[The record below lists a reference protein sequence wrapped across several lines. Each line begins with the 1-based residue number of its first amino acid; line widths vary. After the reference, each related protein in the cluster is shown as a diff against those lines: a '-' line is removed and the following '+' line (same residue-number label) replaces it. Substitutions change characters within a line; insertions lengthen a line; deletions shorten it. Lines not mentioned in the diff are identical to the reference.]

1 MCATKYP
8 VDGEHVT
15 GRQDSQLVPL
25 LVQCRIFAGSDN
37 ILGRFEPFSSIE
49 LNYIISLSIFTV
61 IGENVKIMKHFAFTV
76 ILWLHPEEGGPN
88 VALQ

>member
-1 MCATKYP
+1 MGDLLCIWSAAHTECEYCMGTGGGGGGGGGRVCVTKYP

-37 ILGRFEPFSSIE
+37 ILGRFEPLSSIE
-49 LNYIISLSIFTV
+49 LNCII
-61 IGENVKIMKHFAFTV
+61 
-76 ILWLHPEEGGPN
+76 
-88 VALQ
+88 

>member
-49 LNYIISLSIFTV
+49 LNCII
-61 IGENVKIMKHFAFTV
+61 
-76 ILWLHPEEGGPN
+76 
-88 VALQ
+88 